1 MNIIY
6 VLELSLLLFTI
17 GIYGIITSRVGIRLI
32 ISLEILLNAALI
44 NVVGIASLYYSTSL
58 IIFALFIIAVGVIE
72 TAVGIAIFTV
82 VYKKYGK
89 INISLLR
96 EIKW

>member
-1 MNIIY
+1 MNIMY
-6 VLELSLLLFTI
+6 VMLLSIILFTI
-17 GIYGIITSRVGIRLI
+17 GLYGIITSKIGMKMI
-32 ISLEILLNAALI
+32 ISLEILINAALL
-44 NVVGIASLYYSTSL
+44 NVIGISSLYYSTDL
-58 IIFALFIIAVGVIE
+58 IVFALFIIAVGVIE

-89 INISLLR
+89 INISLLG